1 MKQLAKFAVPLII
14 SQLVAQL
21 MVLSDIWMMA
31 RIGVI
36 TMAAGG
42 LAGSVFG
49 FIFVVLMSLIGAVT
63 NLLAIAYGEK
73 QHSGGNDAEIRG
85 ILKSAILL
93 SVMISLALLPLF
105 YLLPNLLLM
114 TGQETVI
121 TRLQP

>member
-42 LAGSVFG
+42 LAGSVFS
-49 FIFVVLMSLIGAVT
+49 FIFIVVMFFSQDSRASRGAGQDSLRA
-63 NLLAIAYGEK
+63 
-73 QHSGGNDAEIRG
+73 DAG
-85 ILKSAILL
+85 
-93 SVMISLALLPLF
+93 
-105 YLLPNLLLM
+105 
-114 TGQETVI
+114 
-121 TRLQP
+121 